1 MHLTQIQAAARILA
15 FDRAPRTVTTLLVG
29 KLLCRGTVEH
39 LCRIRNISMSGM
51 MLETHHT
58 LGFGSWVTVELR
70 SGDRL
75 QGSVV
80 WSSEGRAGVEFAQ
93 PIDVDHILAQAKAGL
108 GPFCGPAPR
117 APRFDVECAA
127 RISCFGRHIDV
138 TLENVSQS
146 GARIALPKP
155 PREDTEIILSV
166 PGLPSRRCTT
176 RWATEDKAGLIFL
189 EPISYNDLAP
199 GSSIAPRQLRTAK
212 PRTSARAECDFRP

>member
-1 MHLTQIQAAARILA
+1 MHLTQSQTIEADPAV
-15 FDRAPRTVTTLLVG
+15 DRAPRTVTTLLVG
-29 KLLCRGTVEH
+29 KLFSRDAVEH
-39 LCRIRNISMSGM
+39 LCRIRNISMTGM
-51 MLETHHT
+51 LLETHHT
-58 LGFGSWVTVELR
+58 LAHGSWATVELR

-75 QGSVV
+75 QGSVA

-93 PIDVDHILAQAKAGL
+93 AIDVDYILAQAKASL
-108 GPFCGPAPR
+108 ERFCGPAPR

-127 RISCFGRHIDV
+127 RISCFGRYIDV

-189 EPISYNDLAP
+189 EPISYNDLGP
-199 GSSIAPRQLRTAK
+199 WLEHCNFDS
-212 PRTSARAECDFRP
+212 

>member
-1 MHLTQIQAAARILA
+1 MHLMEIGLEAEALA
-15 FDRAPRTVTTLLVG
+15 LARAPRTVTTLLVG

-39 LCRIRNISMSGM
+39 LCRIRNISMTGM

-58 LGFGSWVTVELR
+58 LGYGNWVTVELR

-80 WSSEGRAGVEFAQ
+80 WSSEGRAGVEFAAA
-93 PIDVDHILAQAKAGL
+93 IDVDHILAQAKAG
-108 GPFCGPAPR
+108 PDRFCGPAPR

-127 RISCFGRHIDV
+127 RISCFGRYIDV
-138 TLENVSQS
+138 TLENISQS

-166 PGLPSRRCTT
+166 PGLPTRRCTT
-176 RWATEDKAGLIFL
+176 RWARDEKAGLIFL

-199 GSSIAPRQLRTAK
+199 WLEHCTLDS
-212 PRTSARAECDFRP
+212 

>member
-1 MHLTQIQAAARILA
+1 MYLTPIQTTEADLAA
-15 FDRAPRTVTTLLVG
+15 DRAPRTVTTLLVG

-51 MLETHHT
+51 MLETHHP
-58 LGFGSWVTVELR
+58 LGFGSGVAVELR

-75 QGSVV
+75 EGNVV
-80 WSSEGRAGVEFAQ
+80 WTSEGRAGVEFAAA
-93 PIDVDHILAQAKAGL
+93 IDVDHILAQVKAGPE
-108 GPFCGPAPR
+108 GFCGPAPR

-146 GARIALPKP
+146 GARIRLPRP

-176 RWATEDKAGLIFL
+176 RWSADDKAGLIFL
-189 EPISYNDLAP
+189 EPISYNDLGP
-199 GSSIAPRQLRTAK
+199 WLEHCTLDS
-212 PRTSARAECDFRP
+212 

>member
-1 MHLTQIQAAARILA
+1 MHLTQIPTAGADLPT
-15 FDRAPRTVTTLLVG
+15 DRAPRTVTTLLVG

-39 LCRIRNISMSGM
+39 LCRVRNISMTGM

-58 LGFGSWVTVELR
+58 LSYGSWVAVELR

-80 WSSEGRAGVEFAQ
+80 WSSEGRAGVEFGA
-93 PIDVDHILAQAKAGL
+93 PIDVDHILAQAKATPERFGAN
-108 GPFCGPAPR
+108 APR

-138 TLENVSQS
+138 ALENISQS
-146 GARIALPKP
+146 GARICLPKP
-155 PREDTEIILSV
+155 PKPDTEVILSV

-176 RWATEDKAGLIFL
+176 RWASEEKAGLVFL

-199 GSSIAPRQLRTAK
+199 WLEHCNLDS
-212 PRTSARAECDFRP
+212 

>member
-1 MHLTQIQAAARILA
+1 MHLTQIQAAEADPA

-58 LGFGSWVTVELR
+58 LGFGSWVAVELR
-70 SGDRL
+70 NGDRL

-80 WSSEGRAGVEFAQ
+80 WTSEGRAGVEFAA
-93 PIDVDHILAQAKAGL
+93 PIDVDHILAQAKAGADK
-108 GPFCGPAPR
+108 FCGPAPR
-117 APRFDVECAA
+117 APRFDVECAS

-138 TLENVSQS
+138 TLENISQS
-146 GARIALPKP
+146 GARIALPRP
-155 PREDTEIILSV
+155 PRKDTEVILSV

-176 RWATEDKAGLIFL
+176 RWATEDKAGLVFL
-189 EPISYNDLAP
+189 EPISYNDLGP
-199 GSSIAPRQLRTAK
+199 WLEHCHLDS
-212 PRTSARAECDFRP
+212 